1 VSEAEKSYESDIL
14 KIVANKYLDEATS
27 VTQESLKSL
36 EANPENY
43 VWNLA
48 TKIYSQ
54 SGHKIELFMARDI
67 VNSRIEFIKYKLDQE
82 KVRIAEEK
90 SHQATIEAR
99 RIAEGKACQ
108 AAREARRIAEDAM
121 HSSADVNCLCESKAI
136 VFTKVQQIIG
146 DVLGIDKNE
155 VTLETRLPPC
165 EEHDWFFGAMMPGTG
180 FKLVFD
186 LEEEFDIEIPDE
198 AAEEMTTVQDAVDY
212 IAIRVI
218 PI

>member
-67 VNSRIEFIKYKLDQE
+67 VNSRIYQI
-82 KVRIAEEK
+82 
-90 SHQATIEAR
+90 QA
-99 RIAEGKACQ
+99 
-108 AAREARRIAEDAM
+108 
-121 HSSADVNCLCESKAI
+121 
-136 VFTKVQQIIG
+136 
-146 DVLGIDKNE
+146 
-155 VTLETRLPPC
+155 
-165 EEHDWFFGAMMPGTG
+165 
-180 FKLVFD
+180 
-186 LEEEFDIEIPDE
+186 
-198 AAEEMTTVQDAVDY
+198 
-212 IAIRVI
+212 
-218 PI
+218 

>member
-90 SHQATIEAR
+90 SHQATI
-99 RIAEGKACQ
+99 
-108 AAREARRIAEDAM
+108 EARRIAEDAM